1 MKFSLNNALMKK
13 NLACLFTLAA
23 LLSARD
29 SFAQTLYW
37 DGGTVNITTNGDG
50 ISQGAAGSWDNTTEN
65 WDQGS
70 SLTHTAWLGGAN
82 AVFGAT
88 GVAAGAGI
96 VTLNAPVMANSVTV
110 TTTNYNFTDGGNSA
124 NTLTVNSVTNSAP
137 IAFTNNIVNST
148 GFTMAGSSTLTLVAA
163 STGLNGPLTV
173 DSGTLVLGN
182 NTLSG
187 PTDFGN
193 VTVASNATFEINPG
207 ASEAYDQTISG
218 GGALSIHANSS
229 SSTVTL
235 DSEANTFTGSVTVNQ
250 ATLSVYSISDSDPS
264 DLGMGTNL
272 IIGVGGSASQF
283 TYTGGGDTTTRTI
296 TLGGTSQNT
305 IINADNLYGTLTLL
319 GPLAFSGT
327 GQHTLVLSGTSTY
340 LNTFGGTIPNNG
352 NTNTLV
358 SKAGNATWM
367 ITGSNTYSGGT
378 TLSAGTLL
386 ITNDYNLGNPTG
398 AITFTGS
405 ATLKSA
411 SNNVTLGAGRTISLN
426 TANANF
432 SVNDT
437 NNFTIASFITGTGA
451 VTKTSSS
458 YALGTVRFS
467 NDTNNFTGGFSA
479 GFGVTE
485 FTSAGAP
492 GTASSLGAG
501 TGGITNVNSTSYEI
515 LRYVGTGNSATTRP
529 LVWNGSTGPLALDN
543 TNTGTIA
550 YLSTAPLVTAAGS
563 KTLTLQ
569 GSNTGTNTLAQV
581 INNDGGNTALVK
593 TGTGEWILTAVN
605 TYSGSTTVSGG
616 TLLVNGSLPAAS
628 SVTDSGG
635 ILAGYGTING
645 PVTVV
650 AGGELAAGNPNS
662 PSVGTL
668 TIANAVTNS
677 GTMFM
682 KLNAS
687 AGTND
692 VITGMSTLVY
702 GGTLSLTNLAG
713 SLALNQSFK
722 LFSAAAYQGTFS
734 SIVPATPGAGLAWD
748 TNNLSLNGTLSIAV
762 GPVASVPVITQFSI
776 SGTTITMM
784 GTNGAADG
792 QFVLLSSTNLALPL
806 SQWTPVSTNQ
816 FDGSGDFDF
825 TNDLNATTPQQFFIL
840 SE

>member
-1 MKFSLNNALMKK
+1 MKK
-13 NLACLFTLAA
+13 TLACLFSIAA
-23 LLSARD
+23 LLSAHD

-37 DGGTVNITTNGDG
+37 DGGAVNITTNGDG

-70 SLTHTAWLGGAN
+70 GLPHVAWVSGGN
-82 AVFGAT
+82 AVFGLSGIAS
-88 GVAAGAGI
+88 GAGI
-96 VTLNAPVMANSVTV
+96 VTFNAAITANAITIV
-110 TTTNYNFTDGGNSA
+110 TTNYNFTDGGNTA

-137 IAFTNNIVNST
+137 VAFTNNIVNST

-163 STGLNGPLTV
+163 SAGLTGPLTI
-173 DSGTLVLGN
+173 DAGTLALGN

-187 PTDFGN
+187 PTGFGN
-193 VTVASNATFEINPG
+193 VTVAGNATFELNPG
-207 ASEAYDQTISG
+207 ASEDYGQTISG
-218 GGALSIHANSS
+218 GGALSIHANSY

-235 DSEANTFTGSVTVNQ
+235 DSEANTFTGDVTINQ
-250 ATLSVYSISDSDPS
+250 ATLSVYSINDSGPS

-272 IIGVGGSASQF
+272 IIGAGGSASEF
-283 TYTGGGDTTTRTI
+283 TYTGGGDATTRTI

-305 IINADNLYGTLTLL
+305 IINANNLYGTLTLL
-319 GPLAFSGT
+319 GPLAFGSS
-327 GQHTLVLSGTSTY
+327 GQHTLGLSGSSTY
-340 LNTFGGTIPNNG
+340 LNIFGGTIPD
-352 NTNTLV
+352 NTNANTIV
-358 SKAGNATWM
+358 AKSGNSTWM
-367 ITGSNTYSGGT
+367 LTGTNSYSGGT

-386 ITNDYNLGNPTG
+386 ITNDYDLGNATG

-411 SNNVTLGAGRTISLN
+411 SNNVTLGAGRKISLN

-432 SVNDT
+432 GVNDV

-451 VTKTSSS
+451 VTRTSSS
-458 YALGTVRFS
+458 YTLGTVRFS
-467 NDTNNFTGGFSA
+467 NDTNNFTGGFTA

-485 FTSAGAP
+485 FTSLTAP
-492 GTASSLGAG
+492 GTPCSLGAG
-501 TGGITNVNSTSYEI
+501 SGGITNGNSTSDEI
-515 LRYVGTGNSATTRP
+515 FRYVGVSNSATTRP
-529 LVWNGSTGPLALDN
+529 LVWTGSTGPLALDN

-550 YLSTAPLVTAAGS
+550 YMSTAALATGSGS

-569 GSNTGTNTLAQV
+569 GSNAGTNTLAQV
-581 INNDGGNTALVK
+581 INNDGGNTSLVK
-593 TGTGEWILTAVN
+593 TGAGEWILTAVN

-616 TLLVNGSLPAAS
+616 TLLVNGSLPAGS

-635 ILAGYGTING
+635 ILGGYGTING

-650 AGGELAAGNPNS
+650 AGGMLAAGDPNS
-662 PSVGTL
+662 PSVGML

-677 GTMFM
+677 GTIFM

-687 AGTND
+687 ASTND

-722 LFSAAAYQGTFS
+722 LFSAAGYQGAFS
-734 SIVPATPGAGLAWD
+734 SIVPATPGSGLAWN
-748 TNNLSLNGTLSIAV
+748 TNNLAVNGTLSIGAGAV
-762 GPVASVPVITQFSI
+762 VSAPVITQFSI

-784 GTNGAADG
+784 GNSGVANG
-792 QFVLLSSTNLALPL
+792 QFVLLSSTNLTLPL
-806 SQWTPVSTNQ
+806 SQWTPVLTNE
-816 FDGSGDFDF
+816 FDGSGNFNF
-825 TNDLNATTPQQFFIL
+825 TTNLNANAAQQFFIL